1 MVSGVVIL
9 ITFNPQRA
17 VILYTLQSLVYS
29 LYSAI
34 LGLFFILST
43 V

>member
-29 LYSAI
+29 LYSVI
-34 LGLFFILST
+34 L